1 AGRMIAVCF
10 WIISRM
16 SCGVDISADEEDTR
30 TLKSAAI
37 FACACATSSGLPN
50 PLRTMSE
57 PAAASARAMPSPI
70 PLVEP
75 VTSDTLPA
83 SVGPAATFSGLM
95 ATFMA
100 PQPPGWDMM
109 NCLDLARQFAGP
121 EPRNANA
128 DWLTGL

>member
-1 AGRMIAVCF
+1 
-10 WIISRM
+10 
-16 SCGVDISADEEDTR
+16 
-30 TLKSAAI
+30 LKSAAI

-75 VTSDTLPA
+75 VTSESLPA
-83 SVGPAATFSGLM
+83 SVGPAATFCGLM

-100 PQPPGWDMM
+100 QPPPWDDDFGLILRG
-109 NCLDLARQFAGP
+109 NLPDRS
-121 EPRNANA
+121 NA
-128 DWLTGL
+128 TPMPIG

>member
-1 AGRMIAVCF
+1 
-10 WIISRM
+10 
-16 SCGVDISADEEDTR
+16 
-30 TLKSAAI
+30 
-37 FACACATSSGLPN
+37 
-50 PLRTMSE
+50 MSE

-100 PQPPGWDMM
+100 PQPPGRDDDELPRS
-109 NCLDLARQFAGP
+109 CAAICRTGAAQRQCRLANGSIKFRYGQAGVGGVD
-121 EPRNANA
+121 PREEVRAPRRRA
-128 DWLTGL
+128 GAAVTPGRTTS